1 VRVSLDQLVEFLTV
15 ELKAQLPNPGFRYVV
30 VTEFNPKNMLK
41 EYAQTHVA
49 DAFISIKEVS
59 STTRR
64 EYNLH
69 PLSEAVNFEVGV
81 WLIDTPH
88 YRTVFKVHP
97 RDTLVTTVKR
107 LFLQNPKY
115 GVLKATVNAAYEVR
129 QQLLVLC
136 TQILVTHLD
145 EALQNLL

>member
-1 VRVSLDQLVEFLTV
+1 
-15 ELKAQLPNPGFRYVV
+15 
-30 VTEFNPKNMLK
+30 MLK
-41 EYAQTHVA
+41 EYLQDHAA
-49 DAFISIKEVS
+49 DAVISIKEVS

-69 PLSEAVNFEVGV
+69 PISEATTFEIGV

-88 YRTVFKVHP
+88 YRKAYKVHP
-97 RDTLVTTVKR
+97 RDTVVTTIKR
-107 LFLQNPKY
+107 LFLQNPQY
-115 GVLKATVNAAYEVR
+115 GVLKATSNADYEVR

-145 EALQNLL
+145 EELTKI

>member
-1 VRVSLDQLVEFLTV
+1 MRVTIDQIAKWLLD
-15 ELKAQLPNPGFRYVV
+15 ELKAQLPTPGFTYGV

-41 EYAQTHVA
+41 EYAQNHVF
-49 DAFISIKEVS
+49 DVFISVKEVS

-69 PLSEAVNFEVGV
+69 PLSEATTFEIGV

-88 YRTVFKVHP
+88 YRKAYKVHP
-97 RDTLVTTVKR
+97 RDTLVTTLKR
-107 LFLQNPKY
+107 LFLHNPKY
-115 GVLKATVNAAYEVR
+115 GVLKATSNADYEVR

-145 EALQNLL
+145 EELQHLM